1 MSHIFMVKSASSPF
15 EEEPIE
21 YDQVYRFEATC
32 VSIFAAMASLFFL
45 KCKLAHYSDSSL
57 VFIWVLIYR
66 KPHF

>member
-45 KCKLAHYSDSSL
+45 KL
-57 VFIWVLIYR
+57 FIWVLIYR